1 MRPFRLALAVAL
13 ALGLSVQA
21 GENKYL
27 GAIVV
32 SGASLTNLTTAAPF
46 AIPPGA
52 KFTVNCTAAVNMLVD
67 NLSTSTSGATKGLP
81 IPASTN
87 FPTSCGRALGAVN
100 NSPSCVV
107 AITGTATCDAWLR
120 DGNE

>member
-1 MRPFRLALAVAL
+1 MRPSRAALAVAL
-13 ALGLSVQA
+13 VLGLSARA
-21 GENKYL
+21 GENRYL

-52 KFTVNCTAAVNMLVD
+52 KLTVNCGAAVNMLVD
-67 NLSTSTSGATKGLP
+67 NLSTAASGATKGVP

-87 FPTSCGRALGAVN
+87 WPTSCGRALGNVSAV
-100 NSPSCVV
+100 PSCVIAV
-107 AITGTATCDAWLR
+107 IGTATCGFWLR
-120 DGNE
+120 DGTE